1 MWKYLLVTA
10 LTFYLVVPGVLV
22 TLPPGGSR
30 QTVLLVHS
38 LVFAVVHMMVHR
50 HVMPMLR

>member
-22 TLPPGGSR
+22 TLPPGASR

-38 LVFAVVHMMVHR
+38 AVFAVVHMLSHKY
-50 HVMPMLR
+50 VMPMLR